1 MEQAVYEKIKQRRYQ
16 ILVHSLIYY
25 ELDINLISDDKWI
38 EWAKEL
44 VYLQNS
50 YPEESKK
57 ATFYEQFKEFD
68 GSTGFD
74 LPYFDEQIVNIT
86 IRLLSNNNLNNIY
99 DKAIY
104 KLKNEIKT
112 TASIYKREIKR
123 KPIL

>member
-16 ILVHSLIYY
+16 MLVHSLIYY

-104 KLKNEIKT
+104 KLKNEIRT
-112 TASIYKREIKR
+112 TPSIYKGEIK
-123 KPIL
+123 